1 MSTVENQLKVL
12 VLDNLSL
19 KNGELF
25 DVSVF
30 YEYDTLFA
38 HSNTSPDAEEFEVPI
53 IQVISIMWNDLNVTK
68 LLSESERNVV
78 EKDIQMKMPLILE
91 IYW

>member
-1 MSTVENQLKVL
+1 MNAIENEVKVL

-30 YEYDTLFA
+30 YEYEMLTA
-38 HSNTSPDAEEFEVPI
+38 MSNGGPDAIEVEYPVIQI
-53 IQVISIMWNDLNVTK
+53 ISLMWNDLNVTK
-68 LLSESERNVV
+68 ILSESERNIV
-78 EKDIQMKMPLILE
+78 ERDLKMQLPLILE
-91 IYW
+91 ILW